1 MSPNARPPR
10 RATRPADS
18 GMAFVLAL
26 FALTTIAMA
35 LTSALL
41 VASSDIR
48 ATRNYREA
56 SQVHFVAESAIAH
69 AMQVVNGPGVVN
81 FQNDVVTPWGT
92 LFGTGAQTFGP
103 VGGYTYTVSSFTDPA
118 DVINLGR
125 LVATATG
132 PEGVRN
138 VVVARLRRSNIPSTA
153 PGAIYLSQ
161 NGQTNATFNGNGFT
175 IDGNDHLLTGGLANP
190 NHPIPGL
197 STRNDTNTQ
206 EAINSLSTNQRN
218 DVIGLGYI
226 AGSPSVPSI
235 LTSPAAPTPAQLN
248 QLATDLLARPG
259 VVSVSDTEVHGTAT
273 FGTEAQPQITYFNN
287 SSGVTI
293 KANGNSSGAGV
304 MIVEGDL
311 TIQGSIEFKGLIIVR
326 GRTQVIGTTDD
337 TGNATVYGSLWT
349 NDLNLTVGGSAL
361 LYYSTQALSFAN
373 QVSGG
378 GALPTP
384 IEVTSLIDCS
394 QVVAGTGGCP

>member
-1 MSPNARPPR
+1 
-10 RATRPADS
+10 
-18 GMAFVLAL
+18 
-26 FALTTIAMA
+26 
-35 LTSALL
+35 
-41 VASSDIR
+41 
-48 ATRNYREA
+48 
-56 SQVHFVAESAIAH
+56 
-69 AMQVVNGPGVVN
+69 
-81 FQNDVVTPWGT
+81 
-92 LFGTGAQTFGP
+92 
-103 VGGYTYTVSSFTDPA
+103 
-118 DVINLGR
+118 
-125 LVATATG
+125 
-132 PEGVRN
+132 
-138 VVVARLRRSNIPSTA
+138 VARVTRSNIPSTA

-161 NGQTNATFNGNGFT
+161 NGQTNATFNGSGFL
-175 IDGNDHLLTGGLANP
+175 IDGNDHNYTGGLANP
-190 NHPIPGL
+190 NHAIPGL

-248 QLATDLLARPG
+248 QVAADLLARPG

-304 MIVEGDL
+304 LIVEGDL

-326 GRTQVIGTTDD
+326 GRTRVIGTTDD

-361 LYYSTQALSFAN
+361 LYYSSQALSLAN

-378 GALPTP
+378 TALPAP
-384 IEVTSLIDCS
+384 VVVSSLIDCS
-394 QVVAGTGGCP
+394 QAVAGTGGCP

>member
-1 MSPNARPPR
+1 M
-10 RATRPADS
+10 ATS
-18 GMAFVLAL
+18 
-26 FALTTIAMA
+26 
-35 LTSALL
+35 
-41 VASSDIR
+41 
-48 ATRNYREA
+48 
-56 SQVHFVAESAIAH
+56 
-69 AMQVVNGPGVVN
+69 
-81 FQNDVVTPWGT
+81 
-92 LFGTGAQTFGP
+92 
-103 VGGYTYTVSSFTDPA
+103 
-118 DVINLGR
+118 
-125 LVATATG
+125 TG

-138 VVVARLRRSNIPSTA
+138 VVVARVRRSNIPSTA

-206 EAINSLSTNQRN
+206 EAINSLSANQRN

-235 LTSPAAPTPAQLN
+235 STSPAAPTPAQLN

-259 VVSVSDTEVHGTAT
+259 VVSLSDTQVQGNAT
-273 FGTEAQPQITYFNN
+273 FGTEAQPQITYFND
-287 SSGVTI
+287 SDGVTI

-326 GRTQVIGTTDD
+326 GRTRVIGTTDD

-361 LYYSTQALSFAN
+361 LYYSSQGLTLAN

-378 GALPTP
+378 DALPTP

-394 QVVAGTGGCP
+394 QAVAGTGGCP

>member
-1 MSPNARPPR
+1 VLLAEARTQLASATAAIELWQKATEEIDRRGRDGSPWSQPLTA
-10 RATRPADS
+10 PAD
-18 GMAFVLAL
+18 GEV
-26 FALTTIAMA
+26 
-35 LTSALL
+35 
-41 VASSDIR
+41 
-48 ATRNYREA
+48 
-56 SQVHFVAESAIAH
+56 
-69 AMQVVNGPGVVN
+69 
-81 FQNDVVTPWGT
+81 
-92 LFGTGAQTFGP
+92 
-103 VGGYTYTVSSFTDPA
+103 
-118 DVINLGR
+118 
-125 LVATATG
+125 
-132 PEGVRN
+132 
-138 VVVARLRRSNIPSTA
+138 
-153 PGAIYLSQ
+153 
-161 NGQTNATFNGNGFT
+161 
-175 IDGNDHLLTGGLANP
+175 
-190 NHPIPGL
+190 
-197 STRNDTNTQ
+197 
-206 EAINSLSTNQRN
+206 
-218 DVIGLGYI
+218 
-226 AGSPSVPSI
+226 
-235 LTSPAAPTPAQLN
+235 
-248 QLATDLLARPG
+248 TDLLARPG
-259 VVSVSDTEVHGTAT
+259 VVSVSGTEVHGTAT